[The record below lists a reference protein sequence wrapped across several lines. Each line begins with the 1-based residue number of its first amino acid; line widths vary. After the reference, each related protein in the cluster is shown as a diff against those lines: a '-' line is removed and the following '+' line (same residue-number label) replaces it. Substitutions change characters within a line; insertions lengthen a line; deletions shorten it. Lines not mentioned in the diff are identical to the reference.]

1 MNNDLLKGS
10 VFKSL
15 MLFAIPFMLSNLLQV
30 LYGATDLFVVGHFAS
45 TSDVSAVSIGSQ
57 TMAMLTNLILGFT
70 TGITV
75 LLGQFFGAKKEKE
88 LAATVG
94 SSIIL
99 FTIIAIII
107 SIVLFVFN
115 HQIVDLMHTPN
126 DAIKA
131 TRNYLYICSLGTVF
145 IVGYNAVSAILRGIG
160 DSKTPLL
167 FVFIACII
175 NIIVD
180 FMLVD
185 KYQMGASGA
194 AIATV
199 LAQAG
204 AFIFSLVYLKYK
216 GLGFRFSH
224 HDISFNRIM
233 INKITKV
240 GLPIGLQSALVGIS
254 FLLITV
260 IVNGMG
266 LVASASVGV
275 VEKLIEFLML
285 PAMALGNAVATMTAQ
300 NFGANQYDRAYKSMR
315 YGIMFCLSISF
326 VVTIICQIDGTI
338 FTRIFSSDQ
347 AVIQNAALYLKT
359 YSFDCLCT
367 SFIFCYNGYLNG
379 GGYTVFTMIH
389 SLLSTFILRIPLTLL
404 ISKLSGITLFHMGIA
419 SPLASSAS
427 IIMCIIYIRHLNI
440 KRKIQD
446 SMLG

>member
-1 MNNDLLKGS
+1 MNDELLNGS

-30 LYGATDLFVVGHFAS
+30 LYGAADLFVVGHFAT

-94 SSIIL
+94 SSVVLFTMIAVTISIIL
-99 FTIIAIII
+99 FLT
-107 SIVLFVFN
+107 N
-115 HQIVDLMHTPN
+115 HQ
-126 DAIKA
+126 
-131 TRNYLYICSLGTVF
+131 
-145 IVGYNAVSAILRGIG
+145 IVGYNAVSAILRGLG

-167 FVFIACII
+167 FVAIACVI
-175 NIIVD
+175 NVIVD
-180 FMLVD
+180 FILVD
-185 KYQMGASGA
+185 GYQMGAAGA

-204 AFIFSLVYLKYK
+204 AFIFSLIYLKYK
-216 GLGFRFSH
+216 GLGFKFNRQ
-224 HDISFNRIM
+224 DISFNLPM
-233 INKITKV
+233 IAKITKV

-285 PAMALGNAVATMTAQ
+285 PAIALGNAVATMTAQ
-300 NFGANQYDRAYKSMR
+300 NFGAEQYSRAYKSMR
-315 YGIMFCLSISF
+315 YGIAFCLSISLIVT
-326 VVTIICQIDGTI
+326 VVCQFDGSI

-347 AVIQNAALYLKT
+347 AVIKNAALYLQT

-379 GGYTVFTMIH
+379 GGYTVFTMLH
-389 SLLSTFILRIPLTLL
+389 SLLATFILRITLTLV

-419 SPLASSAS
+419 SPIASMAS
-427 IIMCIIYIRHLNI
+427 IIMCVIYIRYLN
-440 KRKIQD
+440 KK
-446 SMLG
+446 LLF

>member
-1 MNNDLLKGS
+1 MNDELLNGS

-30 LYGATDLFVVGHFAS
+30 LYGAADLFVVGHFAT

-94 SSIIL
+94 SSVVLFTMIAVTISIIL
-99 FTIIAIII
+99 FLT
-107 SIVLFVFN
+107 N
-115 HQIVDLMHTPN
+115 HQIVGLMHTPN
-126 DAIKA
+126 DAISA
-131 TRNYLYICSLGTVF
+131 TRSYLYICSLGTVF
-145 IVGYNAVSAILRGIG
+145 IVGYNAVSAILRGLG

-167 FVFIACII
+167 FVAIACVI
-175 NIIVD
+175 NVIVD
-180 FMLVD
+180 FILVD
-185 KYQMGASGA
+185 GYQMGAAGA

-204 AFIFSLVYLKYK
+204 AFIFSLIYLKYK
-216 GLGFRFSH
+216 GLGFKFNRQ
-224 HDISFNRIM
+224 DISFNLPM
-233 INKITKV
+233 IAKITKV
-240 GLPIGLQSALVGIS
+240 GLPIGLQ
-254 FLLITV
+254 
-260 IVNGMG
+260 
-266 LVASASVGV
+266 SASVGV

-285 PAMALGNAVATMTAQ
+285 PAIALGNAVATMTAQ
-300 NFGANQYDRAYKSMR
+300 NFGAEQYSRAYKSMR
-315 YGIMFCLSISF
+315 YGIAFCLSISLI
-326 VVTIICQIDGTI
+326 VTIVCQFDGSI

-347 AVIQNAALYLKT
+347 AVIKNAALYLQT

-379 GGYTVFTMIH
+379 GGYTVFTMLH
-389 SLLSTFILRIPLTLL
+389 SLLATFILRIPLTLV

-419 SPLASSAS
+419 SPIASMAS
-427 IIMCIIYIRHLNI
+427 IIMCVIYIRYLN
-440 KRKIQD
+440 KK
-446 SMLG
+446 LLF

>member
-1 MNNDLLKGS
+1 MNDELLNGS

-30 LYGATDLFVVGHFAS
+30 LYGAADLFVVGHFAT

-94 SSIIL
+94 SSVVLFTMIAVTISIIL
-99 FTIIAIII
+99 FLT
-107 SIVLFVFN
+107 N
-115 HQIVDLMHTPN
+115 HQ
-126 DAIKA
+126 
-131 TRNYLYICSLGTVF
+131 
-145 IVGYNAVSAILRGIG
+145 IVGYNAVSAILRGLG

-167 FVFIACII
+167 FVAIACVI
-175 NIIVD
+175 NVIVD
-180 FMLVD
+180 FILVD
-185 KYQMGASGA
+185 GYQMGAAGA

-204 AFIFSLVYLKYK
+204 AFIFSLIYLKYK
-216 GLGFRFSH
+216 GLGFKFNRQ
-224 HDISFNRIM
+224 DISFNLPM
-233 INKITKV
+233 IAKITKV

-285 PAMALGNAVATMTAQ
+285 PAIALGNAVATMTAQ
-300 NFGANQYDRAYKSMR
+300 NFGAEQYSRAYKSMR
-315 YGIMFCLSISF
+315 YGIAFCLSISLIVT
-326 VVTIICQIDGTI
+326 VVCQFDGSI

-347 AVIQNAALYLKT
+347 AVIKNAALYLQT

-379 GGYTVFTMIH
+379 GGYTVFTMLH
-389 SLLSTFILRIPLTLL
+389 SLLATFILRIPLTLV

-419 SPLASSAS
+419 SPIASMAS
-427 IIMCIIYIRHLNI
+427 IIMCVIYIRYLN
-440 KRKIQD
+440 KK
-446 SMLG
+446 LLF

>member
-1 MNNDLLKGS
+1 MNDELLNGS

-30 LYGATDLFVVGHFAS
+30 LYGAADLFVVGHFAT

-94 SSIIL
+94 SSVVLFTMIAVTISIIL
-99 FTIIAIII
+99 FLT
-107 SIVLFVFN
+107 N
-115 HQIVDLMHTPN
+115 HQ
-126 DAIKA
+126 
-131 TRNYLYICSLGTVF
+131 
-145 IVGYNAVSAILRGIG
+145 IVGYNAVSAILRGLG

-167 FVFIACII
+167 FVAIACVI
-175 NIIVD
+175 NVIVD
-180 FMLVD
+180 FILVD
-185 KYQMGASGA
+185 GYQMGAAGA

-204 AFIFSLVYLKYK
+204 AFIFSLIYLKYK
-216 GLGFRFSH
+216 GLGFKFNRQ
-224 HDISFNRIM
+224 DISFNLPM
-233 INKITKV
+233 IAKITKV

-285 PAMALGNAVATMTAQ
+285 PAIALGNAVATMTAQ
-300 NFGANQYDRAYKSMR
+300 NFGAEQYSRAYKSMR
-315 YGIMFCLSISF
+315 YGIAFCLSISLI
-326 VVTIICQIDGTI
+326 VTIVCQFDGSI

-347 AVIQNAALYLKT
+347 AVIKNAALYLQT

-379 GGYTVFTMIH
+379 GGYTVFTMLH
-389 SLLSTFILRIPLTLL
+389 SLLATFILRIPLTLV

-419 SPLASSAS
+419 SPIASMAS
-427 IIMCIIYIRHLNI
+427 IIMCVIYIRYLN
-440 KRKIQD
+440 KK
-446 SMLG
+446 LLF

>member
-1 MNNDLLKGS
+1 MNDELLNGS

-30 LYGATDLFVVGHFAS
+30 LYGAADLFVVGHFAT

-94 SSIIL
+94 SSVVLFTMIAVTISIIL
-99 FTIIAIII
+99 FLT
-107 SIVLFVFN
+107 N
-115 HQIVDLMHTPN
+115 HQIVGLMHTPN
-126 DAIKA
+126 DAISA
-131 TRNYLYICSLGTVF
+131 TRSYLYICSLGTVF
-145 IVGYNAVSAILRGIG
+145 IVGYNAVSAILRGLG

-167 FVFIACII
+167 FVAIACVI
-175 NIIVD
+175 NVIVD
-180 FMLVD
+180 FILVD
-185 KYQMGASGA
+185 GYQMGAAGA

-204 AFIFSLVYLKYK
+204 AFIFSLIYLKYK
-216 GLGFRFSH
+216 GLGFKFNRQ
-224 HDISFNRIM
+224 DISFNLP
-233 INKITKV
+233 KV

-285 PAMALGNAVATMTAQ
+285 PAIALGNAVATMTAQ
-300 NFGANQYDRAYKSMR
+300 NFGAEQYSRAYKSMR
-315 YGIMFCLSISF
+315 YGIAFCLSI
-326 VVTIICQIDGTI
+326 
-338 FTRIFSSDQ
+338 
-347 AVIQNAALYLKT
+347 
-359 YSFDCLCT
+359 
-367 SFIFCYNGYLNG
+367 
-379 GGYTVFTMIH
+379 
-389 SLLSTFILRIPLTLL
+389 
-404 ISKLSGITLFHMGIA
+404 
-419 SPLASSAS
+419 
-427 IIMCIIYIRHLNI
+427 
-440 KRKIQD
+440 
-446 SMLG
+446 

>member
-1 MNNDLLKGS
+1 MNDELLNGS

-30 LYGATDLFVVGHFAS
+30 LYGAADLFVVGHFAT

-94 SSIIL
+94 SSVVLFTMIAVTISIIL
-99 FTIIAIII
+99 FLT
-107 SIVLFVFN
+107 N
-115 HQIVDLMHTPN
+115 HQIVGLMHTPN
-126 DAIKA
+126 DAISA
-131 TRNYLYICSLGTVF
+131 TRSYLYICSLGTVF
-145 IVGYNAVSAILRGIG
+145 IVGYNAVSAILRGLG

-167 FVFIACII
+167 FIAIACVI
-175 NIIVD
+175 NVIVD
-180 FMLVD
+180 FILVD
-185 KYQMGASGA
+185 SYQMGAAGA

-204 AFIFSLVYLKYK
+204 AFIFSLIYLKYK
-216 GLGFRFSH
+216 GLGFKFNRQ
-224 HDISFNRIM
+224 DISFNLPM
-233 INKITKV
+233 IAKITKV

-285 PAMALGNAVATMTAQ
+285 PAIALGNAVATMTAQ
-300 NFGANQYDRAYKSMR
+300 NFGAEQYSRAYKSMR
-315 YGIMFCLSISF
+315 YGIAFCLSISLI
-326 VVTIICQIDGTI
+326 VTIVCQFDGSI

-347 AVIQNAALYLKT
+347 AVIKNAALYLQT

-379 GGYTVFTMIH
+379 GGYTVFTMLH
-389 SLLSTFILRIPLTLL
+389 SLLATFILRIPLTLV

-419 SPLASSAS
+419 SPIASMAS
-427 IIMCIIYIRHLNI
+427 IIMCVIYIRYLN
-440 KRKIQD
+440 KK
-446 SMLG
+446 LLF

>member
-1 MNNDLLKGS
+1 MNDELLNGS

-30 LYGATDLFVVGHFAS
+30 LYGAADLFVVGHFAT

-94 SSIIL
+94 SSVVLFTMIAVTISIIL
-99 FTIIAIII
+99 FLT
-107 SIVLFVFN
+107 N
-115 HQIVDLMHTPN
+115 HQIVGLMHTPN
-126 DAIKA
+126 DAISA
-131 TRNYLYICSLGTVF
+131 TRSYLYICSLGTVF
-145 IVGYNAVSAILRGIG
+145 IVGYNAVSAILRGLG

-167 FVFIACII
+167 FVAIACVI
-175 NIIVD
+175 NVIVD
-180 FMLVD
+180 FILVD
-185 KYQMGASGA
+185 GYQMGAAGA

-204 AFIFSLVYLKYK
+204 AFIFSLIYLKYK
-216 GLGFRFSH
+216 GLGFKFNRQ
-224 HDISFNRIM
+224 DISFNLPM
-233 INKITKV
+233 IAKITKV
-240 GLPIGLQSALVGIS
+240 GLPIGLQSALVGI
-254 FLLITV
+254 
-260 IVNGMG
+260 
-266 LVASASVGV
+266 ASVGV

-285 PAMALGNAVATMTAQ
+285 PAIALGNAVATMTAQ
-300 NFGANQYDRAYKSMR
+300 NFGAEQYSRAYKSMR
-315 YGIMFCLSISF
+315 YGIAFCLSISLIVT
-326 VVTIICQIDGTI
+326 VVCQFDGSI

-347 AVIQNAALYLKT
+347 AVIKNAALYLQT

-379 GGYTVFTMIH
+379 GGYTVFTMLH
-389 SLLSTFILRIPLTLL
+389 SLLATFILRIPLTLV

-419 SPLASSAS
+419 SPIASMAS
-427 IIMCIIYIRHLNI
+427 IIMCVIYIRYLN
-440 KRKIQD
+440 KK
-446 SMLG
+446 LLF